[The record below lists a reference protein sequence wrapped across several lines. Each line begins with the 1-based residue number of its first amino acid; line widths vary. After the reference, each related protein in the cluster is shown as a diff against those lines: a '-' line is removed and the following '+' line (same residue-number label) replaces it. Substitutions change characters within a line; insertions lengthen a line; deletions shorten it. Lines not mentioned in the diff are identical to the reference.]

1 MDESTFIRMDEMTP
15 PEDITN
21 VHDEPRPND
30 SKVLDALSENNSI
43 YTFSGIMRKIGMHQE
58 SLSRS
63 LQRLHELDL
72 IEKSQLGY
80 KLSEKGAF
88 LVKEDPKL
96 KISYTPLLQTDVPS
110 NVHASD
116 IISSMA
122 GRWFKNLRWVGMVQ
136 SQPDY
141 ILQWYSE
148 FGSFDLNLRVTPNY
162 ITVESSATSE
172 KDKSDA
178 MISAYRIMQEVS
190 KLYGSQYGSFTT
202 NPNNKS
208 N

>member
-30 SKVLDALSENNSI
+30 SKVLDVLSENNSI

-96 KISYTPLLQTDVPS
+96 KISYTPLLQTYVPS

-122 GRWFKNLRWVGMVQ
+122 GRWFKNLRWIGIVQ

-172 KDKSDA
+172 KDKTDA